1 MTPLSQLTYTGVFL
15 AVLANQLCLPVP
27 GILFLMAAGALAA
40 HGYMQA
46 SIVIGLSVFA
56 CLLGDGI
63 WFGLGRKWGS
73 QAMRLLCRL
82 SADPRGCSRDA
93 HEKFQR
99 YGLPLLGVA
108 KFLPGLDGVMPPL
121 TGAEG
126 VSVMGFFSVDAVGS
140 FLWSS
145 LFVGLGY
152 FFSEQLEIAAGWAKH
167 FGTAVGLAIGVPFC
181 LYVGW
186 RGLIL
191 ARMIRRLRVRRIS
204 APMLHRKLRSGRKV
218 ALLDLLEF
226 EEETDHE
233 SQSAIPGAC
242 RIDPARLR
250 KSPQITVPSDLEIV
264 LYCSSPREIVS
275 ARAAVELQRIGIKN
289 VWVLDCGLNGW
300 REKDLPLSP
309 SPAAPEAVAERLG
322 IRLPNV

>member
-1 MTPLSQLTYTGVFL
+1 MTPTSQLTYTGIFL

-27 GILFLMAAGALAA
+27 AILFLMAAGALAA

-46 SIVIGLSVFA
+46 SIIVPLSVFA

-73 QAMRLLCRL
+73 QAMNLLCRL

-121 TGAEG
+121 AGAEG
-126 VSVMGFFSVDAVGS
+126 VSVTGFFTVDVVGS

-191 ARMIRRLRVRRIS
+191 AQMIRRLRVRRIS
-204 APMLHRKLRSGRKV
+204 APMLHRKLRSGSKL
-218 ALLDLLEF
+218 ALLTSWTSRKRPAVRARRQF
-226 EEETDHE
+226 QVH
-233 SQSAIPGAC
+233 SASIRHGCCIHHGLPYPTMS
-242 RIDPARLR
+242 R
-250 KSPQITVPSDLEIV
+250 SFSIV
-264 LYCSSPREIVS
+264 LRGATS
-275 ARAAVELQRIGIKN
+275 
-289 VWVLDCGLNGW
+289 
-300 REKDLPLSP
+300 
-309 SPAAPEAVAERLG
+309 
-322 IRLPNV
+322 

>member
-27 GILFLMAAGALAA
+27 AILFLMAAGALVA

-46 SIVIGLSVFA
+46 IIILNLSVLA

-63 WFGLGRKWGS
+63 WFWLGRKWGS
-73 QAMRLLCRL
+73 QAMSLLCRL

-93 HEKFQR
+93 HAKFQR

-121 TGAEG
+121 AGAEG
-126 VSVMGFFSVDAVGS
+126 VPVAGFFTVDAAGS

-167 FGTAVGLAIGVPFC
+167 FGTAVCLAIGVPFC
-181 LYVGW
+181 LYFGW

-191 ARMIRRLRVRRIS
+191 ARMIRHLRVRRIS
-204 APMLHRKLRSGRKV
+204 APMLQRKLRSSRKV

-233 SQSAIPGAC
+233 NQSAIPGAF

-250 KSPQITVPSDLEIV
+250 KSPRIMVPGDVEIV
-264 LYCSSPREIVS
+264 LYCSSRREIVS
-275 ARAAVELQRIGIKN
+275 ARAAVELQRMGIKN
-289 VWVLDCGLNGW
+289 VWVLDSGLNGW
-300 REKDLPLSP
+300 REKGLPLSP
-309 SPAAPEAVAERLG
+309 SPEAPEAVAERLG
-322 IRLPNV
+322 VRLPDV